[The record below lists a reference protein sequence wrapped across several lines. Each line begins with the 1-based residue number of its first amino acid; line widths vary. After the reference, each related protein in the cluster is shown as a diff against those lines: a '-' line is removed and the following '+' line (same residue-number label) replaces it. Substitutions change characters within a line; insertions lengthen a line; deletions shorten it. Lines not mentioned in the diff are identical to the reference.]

1 MAALD
6 ISVATNGVVD
16 AWTNRLDAA
25 YPDLIARSAE
35 GLNLPWEG
43 IPRKEKAH

>member
-16 AWTNRLDAA
+16 AWTKSAGRSL
-25 YPDLIARSAE
+25 PDLIARSAE